1 MRKRFVI
8 NTLKWNV
15 DCTSHLVN
23 LHRREGGIMNRLVIR
38 SVFSAVLLLA
48 LLSLPSIASAD
59 SILWTLTGPTSA
71 ACPTG
76 CVTFSDGTTASGSFM
91 FNGTTFT
98 SIDITTSVGT
108 YMTISPVF
116 TSSITTLW
124 LGSTASDL
132 TGTPLLALLFNGP
145 LENTGGTVTDSL
157 TTGDMA
163 GGEGS
168 CNDSTCSDP
177 GEDRSITGGGA
188 TSTVGVP
195 EPSALSLLSVALAA
209 LLAGIAIRKAAQ
221 A

>member
-1 MRKRFVI
+1 MNKGFVI
-8 NTLKWNV
+8 NTLKWKL
-15 DCTSHLVN
+15 DCGSVLVN
-23 LHRREGGIMNRLVIR
+23 LRRREGGVMNRLVLR
-38 SVFSAVLLLA
+38 SLFSALLLLA

-59 SILWTLTGPTSA
+59 SILWTLTG
-71 ACPTG
+71 
-76 CVTFSDGTTASGSFM
+76 VTFSDGATASGSFM

-98 SIDITTSVGT
+98 SIDITTSVGNT

-116 TSSITTLW
+116 MSSDTTLW
-124 LGSTASDL
+124 LGSTGDL

-195 EPSALSLLSVALAA
+195 EPSALSLLCVALAA
-209 LLAGIAIRKAAQ
+209 LLAGVAIRKASQ